1 MAQIANTYE
10 TYDVS
15 TAGGNR
21 EELADKIYQ
30 ITPEETPF
38 ISLIGRKPVASTH
51 PEWLIDSLASID
63 LNNNQPEGNDWTF
76 QSITPPSRVGN
87 YTQISDK
94 KIIVS
99 RTQDKTLKAGRKSEL
114 AREVAKKGV
123 ELRTDMEGI
132 LLSNQAS
139 LAGSGNAATNRKLG
153 GFRAWLATNDSIGGG
168 GGASGGFNTS
178 TNVVDAAT
186 NGTQRAFTKTI
197 LDAVILST
205 YNAGGSP
212 KTLMLSPYAKTVFST
227 FMADSNVAPQRY
239 ETPRNGQTTIVA
251 AADMYLSDFGSI
263 SVVPNRQ
270 MARAGATVARNAFL
284 IDPKMV
290 SLGVF
295 DDISL
300 EKPAKTGDAEKRVLV
315 TEYTLLVNNEAAHGV
330 AADIF
335 GLTSAS

>member
-1 MAQIANTYE
+1 MAQVANTFE
-10 TYDVS
+10 TYDAV
-15 TAGGNR
+15 GNR

-38 ISLIGRKPVASTH
+38 LSLIGRKSVASTH
-51 PEWLIDSLASID
+51 PEWQIDSLASVD
-63 LNNNQPEGNDWTF
+63 LSNNQPEGNDWAYDAISPT
-76 QSITPPSRVGN
+76 SRVGN

-94 KIIVS
+94 KIIIS
-99 RTQDKTLKAGRKSEL
+99 RTQDKTSKAGRKSEL

-123 ELRTDMEGI
+123 ELRIDMEAI
-132 LLSNQAS
+132 VLSNQAS
-139 LAGSGNAATNRKLG
+139 TAGTGNGATNRKLG
-153 GFRAWLATNDSIGGG
+153 GFRAWLATNDNMNSGT
-168 GGASGGFNTS
+168 SGGFNSGTS
-178 TNVVDAAT
+178 VVDAAT
-186 NGTQRAFTKTI
+186 NGTQRAFTKAI
-197 LDAVILST
+197 LDSVILST

-227 FMADSNVAPQRY
+227 FMSDTNVALQRFAA
-239 ETPRNGQTTIVA
+239 NGKGQTTIVA
-251 AADMYLSDFGSI
+251 AADMYLSDFGTI

-270 MARAGATVARNAFL
+270 MARAGAAVARNAFL
-284 IDPKMV
+284 VDPRMV

-330 AADIF
+330 AADLY
-335 GLTSAS
+335 GLSASS